1 MSQTLTF
8 TKVFTAEGTSQK
20 GPWTRWD
27 FRTADGDRYST
38 FDEGVANQ
46 VLLNVPVEAN
56 VEIKPGR
63 NGHVNKTLTGVLS
76 GSKAEAG
83 TQSSEG
89 SEAVRTA
96 PTASQRVS
104 DDARGKT
111 RAIIA
116 AQLAPALFN
125 SLPPE
130 EQSLEAG
137 LQIAEALV
145 DYAFQG

>member
-8 TKVFTAEGTSQK
+8 TKVFTAEGTSSK
-20 GPWTRWD
+20 GAWTRWD

-46 VLLNVPVEAN
+46 VLLNVPVE
-56 VEIKPGR
+56 VEIAVSPGK
-63 NGHVNKTLTGVLS
+63 NGHVNKTVFAVLS

-83 TQSSEG
+83 QQSSEG
-89 SEAVRTA
+89 QEAVRTA
-96 PTASQRVS
+96 PMASQRVS

-125 SLPPE
+125 SLPPD

>member
-8 TKVFTAEGTSQK
+8 TKVFTAEGSSQK

-38 FDEGVANQ
+38 FSEFVANQ
-46 VLLNVPVEAN
+46 VILNEPLEC
-56 VEIKPGR
+56 EIAVTPGR
-63 NGHVNKTLTGVLS
+63 NGFVNKAISAVLS
-76 GSKAEAG
+76 RSNAEVG
-83 TQSSEG
+83 QETSET

-125 SLPPE
+125 SLPPD